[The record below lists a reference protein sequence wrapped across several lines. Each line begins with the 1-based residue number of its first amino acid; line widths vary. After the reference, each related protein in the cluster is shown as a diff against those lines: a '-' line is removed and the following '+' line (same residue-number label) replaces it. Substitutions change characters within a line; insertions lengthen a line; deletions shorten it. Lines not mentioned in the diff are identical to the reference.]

1 MSSGLSGFLEKNQPD
16 FIKKAKPKEL
26 GFADPISEAGRKRAA
41 GMRDAETAAPTKVG
55 LTPEAQQAQGLTDRS
70 RKRRR
75 QFETVFAGETG
86 TVPTSKLGLTGR
98 V

>member
-26 GFADPISEAGRKRAA
+26 GFLDPVSEAGRKRAA
-41 GMRDAETAAPTKVG
+41 GMMEADTPAPTKVG
-55 LTPEAQQAQGLTDRS
+55 LTPEAQQTQGLTDLS
-70 RKRRR
+70 RRR
-75 QFETVFAGETG
+75 RRKFETVVAGETG
-86 TVPTSKLGLTGR
+86 TTQTSKLGLTGR